1 MLSDRIKQ
9 FLSINVTGRVF
20 MLCTNEGVKKAS
32 LIRVYEEEVRQALE
46 QKALEGADLA
56 ALEVLMQE
64 ELERLR
70 LRISG
75 EEIAPAAVEEK
86 TPKIEQQA
94 KPEAEPDEVEA
105 TETTAIEKKPEK
117 KSAKAT
123 GYKPEAAAMQE
134 KLALE
139 RKPLGE
145 LLLKDCVQQQ
155 LLTPKRAKYWVHN
168 LSGRLKNEVEAD
180 IVGELAQNLHDK
192 VKKFIRKN
200 RGCNPWPTPILQD
213 QLRTDII
220 SVRTVKG
227 VLLLSSQLNREIR
240 QCEQGDGSGFVKK
253 IMKKFF

>member
-32 LIRVYEEEVRQALE
+32 QIRLYEEEVRQALE
-46 QKALEGADLA
+46 QKALDGADIA

-64 ELERLR
+64 ELEKLR
-70 LRISG
+70 LRING
-75 EEIAPAAVEEK
+75 EEIVPAAVEK
-86 TPKIEQQA
+86 KKPKLEQES
-94 KPEAEPDEVEA
+94 KPEIEPDEVEV
-105 TETTAIEKKPEK
+105 TETSAVEKKSEK
-117 KSAKAT
+117 KSAQAT

-180 IVGELAQNLHDK
+180 IVGELTQNLHDN

-200 RGCNPWPTPILQD
+200 RECNPWPTPLLQD

-220 SVRTVKG
+220 SVRTIKG

-240 QCEQGDGSGFVKK
+240 QCEQGSGSSFVKK
-253 IMKKFF
+253 IMKKLF